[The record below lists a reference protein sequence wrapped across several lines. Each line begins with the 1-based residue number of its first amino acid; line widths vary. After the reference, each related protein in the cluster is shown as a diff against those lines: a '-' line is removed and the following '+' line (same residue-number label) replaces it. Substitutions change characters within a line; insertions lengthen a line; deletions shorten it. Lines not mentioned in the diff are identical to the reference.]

1 MDAVE
6 EMSAA
11 VNSSLL
17 VVISAT
23 TAAVSSVELEAFYNK
38 KDTFLIVNSANTL
51 YLPEQFDRDVW

>member
-11 VNSSLL
+11 VNSPLL

-23 TAAVSSVELEAFYNK
+23 TAAVSNVELEAFYNK
-38 KDTFLIVNSANTL
+38 KDTFLVVNSANTL